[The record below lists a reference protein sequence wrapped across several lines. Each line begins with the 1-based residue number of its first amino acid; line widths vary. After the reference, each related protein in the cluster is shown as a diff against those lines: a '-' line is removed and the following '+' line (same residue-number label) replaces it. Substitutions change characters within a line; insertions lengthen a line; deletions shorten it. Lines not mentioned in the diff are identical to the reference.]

1 MSVERIFIAKTIAHK
16 LNTVEDTIDAALASA
31 GDFAAGLPQA
41 RKQAGLSAVVGQDV
55 FDAAAGVIA
64 QLNEARS
71 KVVEL
76 HQRLDG
82 LRAQLGMKPIVAMGA
97 YKPLGFQQ
105 NTPTSVAA

>member
-1 MSVERIFIAKTIAHK
+1 MPPSQAPATLPPGFLKRANK
-16 LNTVEDTIDAALASA
+16 LGFPPSW
-31 GDFAAGLPQA
+31 A
-41 RKQAGLSAVVGQDV
+41 RDV
-55 FDAAAGVIA
+55 FDAAASVIA

-71 KVVEL
+71 KAVEL